1 MLLFY
6 ELRTKNYE
14 LRTKTMVLT
23 LHRYIFREL
32 FRSFFLATVVLT
44 LMISVGLLVPTLQDF
59 GVSPGQIIHLLGYF
73 LPIALTFVL
82 PMSALFASS
91 LIYGRFASDR
101 ELDACRAS
109 GISLWTLVYPGLTLA
124 IFVAVSNLLL
134 SFYVAPAFI
143 HRSEQ
148 SIKANAEH
156 ILFRNIQRKGSYTL
170 PSSPYRLYADRA
182 VPEKNLLEGVIVV
195 NLPEGKPGWLITAEQ
210 AKVRIETHRTYNKA
224 IIVAQNAYLFEEN
237 KWVYVGY
244 HEVTKEFPSLLS
256 DNIKFQK
263 IEQLKR
269 IRENKMNFFPI
280 REMIMEARAQ
290 LAMEILARDINIQ
303 MQQTDSY
310 YQLAETDGARSYHLS
325 VGECKVDKEA
335 NTLVLTGPI
344 KLIQVDKFGSGM
356 TVEYT
361 SNQGQISLENDGEDL
376 RLEMRLESPSWKRPD
391 VEPGKASYKFVN
403 NVRFPSSLASAVAMD
418 GILDAVSQADTDA
431 SVLKGPRSERLK
443 KLCERIPY
451 KLTKVDN
458 KIYSEIHSRLVL
470 GLGSIALILT
480 GIALGIQFRGG
491 HMLSAFGASAIPGG
505 VLVVF
510 ILAGKELTKN
520 PSTPALT
527 GVAVMW
533 IGLAVLAILTL
544 WIYRKL
550 LRT

>member
-1 MLLFY
+1 
-6 ELRTKNYE
+6 
-14 LRTKTMVLT
+14 MVFT

-59 GVSPGQIIHLLGYF
+59 GVSPGQILHLLGYF

-91 LIYGRFASDR
+91 LIYGRFAADR

-109 GISLWTLVYPGLTLA
+109 GISLWTLIYPGLMLA
-124 IFVAVSNLLL
+124 IFVAVANLIL

-148 SIKANAEH
+148 SVKANAEH

-170 PSSPYRLYADRA
+170 PSSDYRLYADHA
-182 VPEKNLLEGVIVV
+182 NPEKNLLQGVIIVD
-195 NLPEGKPGWLITAEQ
+195 LPEGKPGRLVTAEQ
-210 AKVRIETHRTYNKA
+210 AWVQIEMLGTHNEATV
-224 IIVAQNAYLFEEN
+224 VAQDAYFFDEDKRLYAGYFED
-237 KWVYVGY
+237 VQ
-244 HEVTKEFPSLLS
+244 EFPSLLA

-269 IRENKMNFFPI
+269 IKQNKMFFFPI
-280 REMIMEARAQ
+280 RKMIMEARAQ
-290 LAMEILARDINIQ
+290 LAMEILARDIRIH
-303 MQQTDSY
+303 MQQTDGY
-310 YQLAETDGARSYHLS
+310 YQLKEVDDARSYHLS
-325 VGECKVDKEA
+325 VAGCEVDPKKA
-335 NTLVLTGPI
+335 NKLVLVGPI
-344 KLIQVDKFGSGM
+344 KLIQVDRSGV

-361 SNQGQISLENDGEDL
+361 SNEGWIALENEVENL
-376 RLEMRLESPSWKRPD
+376 RLAMNLDSPLWKRPG
-391 VEPGKASYKFVN
+391 VEPGKAVSKYVN
-403 NVRFPSSLASAVAMD
+403 NVRFPQALSAQIPMEGIMD
-418 GILDAVSQADTDA
+418 TVSQADTDA
-431 SVLKGPRSERLK
+431 SVLKGPRSDRLK
-443 KLCERIPY
+443 KLCERIPE
-451 KLTKVDN
+451 KLEKVDN

-520 PSTPALT
+520 PSTPAMT

-533 IGLAVLAILTL
+533 LGLMVLSVLTL

>member
-1 MLLFY
+1 
-6 ELRTKNYE
+6 
-14 LRTKTMVLT
+14 MVFT

-91 LIYGRFASDR
+91 LIYGRFAADR

-109 GISLWTLVYPGLTLA
+109 GISLWTLIYPGLTLA
-124 IFVAVSNLLL
+124 IFVAVANLIL
-134 SFYVAPAFI
+134 SFYIAPAFI

-148 SIKANAEH
+148 SVKANAEH

-182 VPEKNLLEGVIVV
+182 NPEKNLLEGIVIV
-195 NLPEGKPGWLITAEQ
+195 NLPEGEPGWLITAEQ
-210 AKVRIETHRTYNKA
+210 AKVRIETHNTYNKA
-224 IIVAQNAYLFEEN
+224 TIVAKNAYRFNEN
-237 KWVYVGY
+237 DWGQIGDTTV
-244 HEVTKEFPSLLS
+244 ETQFPSLLS

-269 IRENKMNFFPI
+269 IQADKMNFFPI
-280 REMIMEARAQ
+280 RKLIMEARAQ
-290 LAMEILARDINIQ
+290 LAIEMLAQEINIQ
-303 MQQTDSY
+303 MQQTDAY
-310 YQLAETDGARSYHLS
+310 YELEETDGSRNYHLS
-325 VGECKVDKEA
+325 VAACVVNPKKA
-335 NTLVLTGPI
+335 NNLILTGPI
-344 KLIQVDKFGSGM
+344 QLIQVDRSGV

-361 SNQGQISLENDGEDL
+361 SNEGRISLESDGEDL
-376 RLEMRLESPSWKRPD
+376 RLEMTLQSPSRKRPG
-391 VEPGKASYKFVN
+391 VEGKAVRKFVN
-403 NVRFPSSLASAVAMD
+403 NVRFPKSLASSVAMD
-418 GILDAVSQADTDA
+418 GIMKTVSQADTKA
-431 SVLKGPRSERLK
+431 SVLRGPRSGRLQS
-443 KLCERIPY
+443 LCNQIPNR
-451 KLTKVDN
+451 LINVDN

-480 GIALGIQFRGG
+480 GIALGVQFRGG

-520 PSTPALT
+520 PSTEASV
-527 GVAVMW
+527 GISVMW
-533 IGLAVLAILTL
+533 IGLAVLAALTL

>member
-1 MLLFY
+1 
-6 ELRTKNYE
+6 
-14 LRTKTMVLT
+14 MVFT

-59 GVSPGQIIHLLGYF
+59 GVSPGQILHLLGYF

-91 LIYGRFASDR
+91 LIYGRFAADR

-109 GISLWTLVYPGLTLA
+109 GISLWTLIYPGLTLA
-124 IFVAVSNLLL
+124 IFVAAANLIL
-134 SFYVAPAFI
+134 SFYIAPAFI

-148 SIKANAEH
+148 SVKANAEQ
-156 ILFRNIQRKGSYTL
+156 ILFRNIQRKGSYIL

-182 VPEKNLLEGVIVV
+182 NLEKNLLEGVVVV
-195 NLPEGKPGWLITAEQ
+195 NLPEGEPGWLVTAEQ
-210 AKVRIETHRTYNKA
+210 AGVRIETYRTYNKA
-224 IIVAQNAYLFEEN
+224 TIVAKNAYRFNEN
-237 KWVYVGY
+237 DWGQIGDTTI
-244 HEVTKEFPSLLS
+244 ETQFPSLLS

-269 IRENKMNFFPI
+269 IQKNKMNFFPI
-280 REMIMEARAQ
+280 RKLILQARAQ
-290 LAMEILARDINIQ
+290 LAIELLAKDINVH
-303 MQQTDSY
+303 MKQTDGY
-310 YQLAETDGARSYHLS
+310 YELNEVDGSRSYHLS
-325 VGECKVDKEA
+325 AGGCVVDPKRA
-335 NTLVLTGPI
+335 NTLLLTDPV
-344 KLIQVDKFGSGM
+344 KLFQVDKLVTAT

-361 SNQGQISLENDGEDL
+361 CKEGRISLEDGSEDL
-376 RLEMRLESPSWKRPD
+376 RLEMTLKSPSWKRPG
-391 VEPGKASYKFVN
+391 VEPGKALRKFVN
-403 NVRFPSSLASAVAMD
+403 NVRFPKSLASSVAIDDIMD
-418 GILDAVSQADTDA
+418 TVSKADTDA
-431 SVLKGPRSERLK
+431 SVLKGPRSDRLK
-443 KLCERIPY
+443 KLCERIPE
-451 KLTKVDN
+451 KLDKVDN

-510 ILAGKELTKN
+510 ILAGKEMTKN
-520 PSTPALT
+520 PSTPAMT

-533 IGLAVLAILTL
+533 IGLVVLVTLTL

>member
-1 MLLFY
+1 
-6 ELRTKNYE
+6 
-14 LRTKTMVLT
+14 MVFT

-32 FRSFFLATVVLT
+32 FRSFFMATLVLT

-73 LPIALTFVL
+73 MPIALTFVL

-91 LIYGRFASDR
+91 LVYGRFASDR

-124 IFVAVSNLLL
+124 IFVAVANLML

-148 SIKANAEH
+148 SVKANAEH

-170 PSSPYRLYADRA
+170 PGGSYRLYADRA
-182 VPEKNLLEGVIVV
+182 IPDKNLLEGVIVV
-195 NLPEGKPGWLITAEQ
+195 DQPEGEPGRLVTAEQ
-210 AKVRIETHRTYNKA
+210 AWVRIETHKTYNKA
-224 IIVAQNAYLFEEN
+224 TIVAKNAYLFEEN
-237 KWVYVGY
+237 EWGY
-244 HEVTKEFPSLLS
+244 LGYNEVTREFPPLLS

-269 IRENKMNFFPI
+269 IKRDKMNFFPI
-280 REMIMEARAQ
+280 REKVMQARAQ
-290 LAMEILARDINIQ
+290 LAIEILARDINIQ
-303 MQQTDSY
+303 MKQTDSY
-310 YQLAETDGARSYHLS
+310 YQLEEADGARRYHLS
-325 VGECKVDKEA
+325 VAACKVKK
-335 NTLVLTGPI
+335 NKLVLEGPI
-344 KLIQVDKFGSGM
+344 QLIQVNQSGM
-356 TVEYT
+356 TVEYA
-361 SNQGQISLENDGEDL
+361 SNEGRISLENEVENL
-376 RLEMRLESPSWKRPD
+376 RLEMRLESPSWKRPG

-403 NVRFPSSLASAVAMD
+403 NVRFPQSLADKVPMD
-418 GILDAVSQADTDA
+418 GIVDTVSQADTDV

-443 KLCERIPY
+443 KLCARVLY
-451 KLTKVDN
+451 KLEKVDN

-510 ILAGKELTKN
+510 ILAGKNLTKN
-520 PSTPALT
+520 PSTPAMT

-533 IGLAVLAILTL
+533 LGLVVLVILTL
-544 WIYRKL
+544 WVYRKL

>member
-1 MLLFY
+1 
-6 ELRTKNYE
+6 
-14 LRTKTMVLT
+14 MVFT

-59 GVSPGQIIHLLGYF
+59 GVSPGQIINLLGYF

-91 LIYGRFASDR
+91 LIYGRFAADR

-109 GISLWTLVYPGLTLA
+109 GISLWTLIYPGMTLA
-124 IFVAVSNLLL
+124 IFVAAANLIL

-148 SIKANAEH
+148 SVKANAEH

-170 PSSPYRLYADRA
+170 PSSPYILYADRA
-182 VPEKNLLEGVIVV
+182 NPESNLLEGVIVV
-195 NLPEGKPGWLITAEQ
+195 NLPEGEPGWLITAEQ
-210 AKVRIETHRTYNKA
+210 AKVRIETLPTFNKA
-224 IIVAQNAYLFEEN
+224 TIVARNAYRFNEN
-237 KWVYVGY
+237 DWGQIGD
-244 HEVTKEFPSLLS
+244 TTIQTQFPSLLS
-256 DNIKFQK
+256 DSIKFQK

-269 IRENKMNFFPI
+269 IQRDKMNFFPI
-280 REMIMEARAQ
+280 RKMIMKARAQ
-290 LAMEILARDINIQ
+290 LAMEMLARDINIQ
-303 MQQTDSY
+303 MRQTDSY
-310 YQLAETDGARSYHLS
+310 YELVDADGSRSYHLS
-325 VGECKVDKEA
+325 VGDCKVNAPKA
-335 NTLVLTGPI
+335 NTLALTGPI
-344 KLIQVDKFGSGM
+344 KLIQEDKLVTAT

-361 SNQGQISLENDGEDL
+361 CDEGQITLENDDEDL
-376 RLEMRLESPSWKRPD
+376 RLEMTLDSPAWKRYGA
-391 VEPGKASYKFVN
+391 EGKAVRKFVN
-403 NVRFPSSLASAVAMD
+403 NVRFPKSLASSLGMD
-418 GILDAVSQADTDA
+418 GIMQTVLQADTEA
-431 SVLKGPRSERLK
+431 SMLKGRRSNRLK
-443 KLCERIPY
+443 SLCATIPEQ
-451 KLTKVDN
+451 LEKVNN
-458 KIYSEIHSRLVL
+458 KIYSEIHSRMVL

-510 ILAGKELTKN
+510 ILSGKEMTKN
-520 PSTPALT
+520 PSTPALA
-527 GVAVMW
+527 GVTVMW
-533 IGLAVLAILTL
+533 IGLVVLAILTL

>member
-1 MLLFY
+1 
-6 ELRTKNYE
+6 
-14 LRTKTMVLT
+14 MVLT

-44 LMISVGLLVPTLQDF
+44 LMISVGLLVPMFQDF
-59 GVSPGQIIHLLGYF
+59 GISPGQIIHLLGYF

-124 IFVAVSNLLL
+124 IFVAVANLML

-143 HRSEQ
+143 QRSEQ
-148 SIKANAEH
+148 SVKANAEH

-170 PSSPYRLYADRA
+170 PGSPYRLYADRA
-182 VPEKNLLEGVIVV
+182 NPEKNLLEGIVIV
-195 NLPEGKPGWLITAEQ
+195 NLPEGEPGWLVTAEQ

-224 IIVAQNAYLFEEN
+224 TIVAKNAYRFNEN
-237 KWVYVGY
+237 DWGQIGDTTI
-244 HEVTKEFPSLLS
+244 ETQFPSLLS
-256 DNIKFQK
+256 DSIKFQK

-269 IRENKMNFFPI
+269 IQQNKMNFFPI
-280 REMIMEARAQ
+280 RKLIMQARAQ
-290 LAMEILARDINIQ
+290 LAIEILARDINIQ

-310 YQLAETDGARSYHLS
+310 YQLEDADGSRSYHLS
-325 VGECKVDKEA
+325 VGECKVDPHRA
-335 NTLVLTGPI
+335 NTLILEAPI
-344 KLIQVDKFGSGM
+344 QLIQVDKLVTAM

-361 SNQGQISLENDGEDL
+361 SNKGRMSLENDGEDENL
-376 RLEMRLESPSWKRPD
+376 RLEMTLDSPSWKRHG
-391 VEPGKASYKFVN
+391 VEPGKAVRKFVN
-403 NVRFPSSLASAVAMD
+403 NVRFPQLLADKVPMD
-418 GILDAVSQADTDA
+418 GIMATVSAADSDA
-431 SVLKGPRSERLK
+431 SVLKGPRSDRLK
-443 KLCERIPY
+443 KLCKRIPY
-451 KLTKVDN
+451 KLEKVDN

-533 IGLAVLAILTL
+533 LGLVVLAILTL

>member
-1 MLLFY
+1 
-6 ELRTKNYE
+6 
-14 LRTKTMVLT
+14 MVLT

-124 IFVAVSNLLL
+124 IFVSVANLML

-143 HRSEQ
+143 QRSEQ
-148 SIKANAEH
+148 SVKANAEH

-182 VPEKNLLEGVIVV
+182 NTKKKLLDGVVIV
-195 NLPEGKPGWLITAEQ
+195 NLPEGEPGWLITAEQ
-210 AKVRIETHRTYNKA
+210 ARVRIETHSTYNKA
-224 IIVAQNAYLFEEN
+224 TIVAKNAYRFNEN
-237 KWVYVGY
+237 DWGQIGDTTI
-244 HEVTKEFPSLLS
+244 ETQFPSLLS
-256 DNIKFQK
+256 DSIKFQK

-269 IRENKMNFFPI
+269 IQADKMNFFPI
-280 REMIMEARAQ
+280 RKMITQARAQ
-290 LAMEILARDINIQ
+290 LAIEILARDINIQ
-303 MQQTDSY
+303 MRQTDSY
-310 YQLAETDGARSYHLS
+310 YELADADASRSYHLS
-325 VGECKVDKEA
+325 VGDCKVDPKRA
-335 NTLVLTGPI
+335 NTLLLTAPI
-344 KLIQVDKFGSGM
+344 QLIQVDKLVTAT

-361 SNQGQISLENDGEDL
+361 SNQGRISIENDGEDI
-376 RLEMRLESPSWKRPD
+376 RLEMTLDSPSWKRPG
-391 VEPGKASYKFVN
+391 VEPGKAVRKFVN
-403 NVRFPSSLASAVAMD
+403 NIRFPQSLADKVATD
-418 GILDAVSQADTDA
+418 GIMQTVSQADTDA

-443 KLCERIPY
+443 KLCKRIPE
-451 KLTKVDN
+451 KLDKVDN

-470 GLGSIALILT
+470 GLGSVALILT

-533 IGLAVLAILTL
+533 LGLVVLAILTL

>member
-1 MLLFY
+1 M
-6 ELRTKNYE
+6 
-14 LRTKTMVLT
+14 MVFT

-73 LPIALTFVL
+73 MPIALTFVL

-91 LIYGRFASDR
+91 LIYGRFAADR

-109 GISLWTLVYPGLTLA
+109 GISLWTLIYPGLTLA
-124 IFVAVSNLLL
+124 IFVAVVNLIL

-143 HRSEQ
+143 HRSER
-148 SIKANAEH
+148 SVKANAEH

-182 VPEKNLLEGVIVV
+182 NPQKNLLEGIVIVH
-195 NLPEGKPGWLITAEQ
+195 LPEGEPGWLVTAEQ
-210 AKVRIETHRTYNKA
+210 AKVRIETHDTYNKA
-224 IIVAQNAYLFEEN
+224 TIVAKNAYRFNQSDWGQIGDTTIE
-237 KWVYVGY
+237 
-244 HEVTKEFPSLLS
+244 TQFPSLLS

-269 IRENKMNFFPI
+269 IQKNKMNFFPI
-280 REMIMEARAQ
+280 RKLIMKARAQ
-290 LAMEILARDINIQ
+290 LAIEMLARDINIQ
-303 MQQTDSY
+303 MQQTDGY
-310 YQLAETDGARSYHLS
+310 YKFADADGSRSYHLS
-325 VGECKVDKEA
+325 ADTCEVHPTKA
-335 NTLVLTGPI
+335 NTLILKDSI
-344 KLIQVDKFGSGM
+344 KLIQVDELTSGM

-361 SNQGQISLENDGEDL
+361 SEESRISLESEGEEL
-376 RLEMRLESPSWKRPD
+376 RLEMTLQSPSWSRPG
-391 VEPGKASYKFVN
+391 VAPGKAIRKFVN
-403 NVRFPSSLASAVAMD
+403 NVQYPLHLAPSIAME
-418 GILDAVSQADTDA
+418 GIMETVSNANTDA
-431 SVLKGPRSERLK
+431 SVLKKPRSKRLK
-443 KLCERIPY
+443 SICKSIPEKLE
-451 KLTKVDN
+451 KVEN

-480 GIALGIQFRGG
+480 GIALGVQFRGG
-491 HMLSAFGASAIPGG
+491 HILSAFGASAIPGG

-510 ILAGKELTKN
+510 ILTGKELTKN
-520 PSTPALT
+520 PSTPAML
-527 GVAVMW
+527 GVTVMW
-533 IGLAVLAILTL
+533 LGLTVLTVLTL

>member
-1 MLLFY
+1 
-6 ELRTKNYE
+6 
-14 LRTKTMVLT
+14 MVFT

-59 GVSPGQIIHLLGYF
+59 GVSPSQILHLLGYF

-91 LIYGRFASDR
+91 LVYGRFAADR

-109 GISLWTLVYPGLTLA
+109 GISLWTLIYPGLTLA
-124 IFVAVSNLLL
+124 IFVAAANLIL

-148 SIKANAEH
+148 SVKANAEQ
-156 ILFRNIQRKGSYTL
+156 ILFRNIQRKGSYIL

-182 VPEKNLLEGVIVV
+182 NPEKNLLEGVVVV
-195 NLPEGKPGWLITAEQ
+195 NLPEGEPGWLVTAEQ
-210 AKVRIETHRTYNKA
+210 AGVRIETYRTYNKA
-224 IIVAQNAYLFEEN
+224 TIVAKNAYRFNEN
-237 KWVYVGY
+237 DWGQIGDTTI
-244 HEVTKEFPSLLS
+244 ETQFPSLLS

-269 IRENKMNFFPI
+269 IQKNKMNFFPI
-280 REMIMEARAQ
+280 RKLIVQARAQ
-290 LAMEILARDINIQ
+290 LAIELLAKDINVH
-303 MQQTDSY
+303 MKQTDGY
-310 YQLAETDGARSYHLS
+310 YELNEVDGSRSYHLS
-325 VGECKVDKEA
+325 AGGCVVDPKRA
-335 NTLVLTGPI
+335 NKLILTEPI
-344 KLIQVDKFGSGM
+344 QLIQVNRSGM

-361 SNQGQISLENDGEDL
+361 SNEGWMALENEGENL
-376 RLEMRLESPSWKRPD
+376 RLEMNLESPSWKRPG
-391 VEPGKASYKFVN
+391 VEPGKAIDKFVN
-403 NVRFPSSLASAVAMD
+403 NVRFPQSLADKVPMNGIMD
-418 GILDAVSQADTDA
+418 TVSQADTEA
-431 SVLKGPRSERLK
+431 SVLRGPRSGRLK
-443 KLCERIPY
+443 KLCERIPE
-451 KLTKVDN
+451 KLDKVDN

-510 ILAGKELTKN
+510 ILAGKEMTKN
-520 PSTPALT
+520 PSTPAMT

-533 IGLAVLAILTL
+533 IGLVVLVALTL

>member
-1 MLLFY
+1 
-6 ELRTKNYE
+6 
-14 LRTKTMVLT
+14 MVLT

-91 LIYGRFASDR
+91 LIYGRFAADR

-124 IFVAVSNLLL
+124 IFVAVANLLL
-134 SFYVAPAFI
+134 SFYIAPAFI

-148 SIKANAEH
+148 SVKANAEH

-170 PSSPYRLYADRA
+170 PGSPYRLYADRA
-182 VPEKNLLEGVIVV
+182 NPEKNLLEGIVIV
-195 NLPEGKPGWLITAEQ
+195 NLPEGDPGWLVTAEQ

-224 IIVAQNAYLFEEN
+224 TIVAKNAYRFNEN
-237 KWVYVGY
+237 DWGQIGDTTL
-244 HEVTKEFPSLLS
+244 EAQFPSLLS
-256 DNIKFQK
+256 DSIKFQK

-269 IRENKMNFFPI
+269 IQADKMNFFPI
-280 REMIMEARAQ
+280 RKMIMKARAQ
-290 LAMEILARDINIQ
+290 LAIEMLARDINIQ
-303 MQQTDSY
+303 MQQTDGY
-310 YQLAETDGARSYHLS
+310 YQLGEVDGARSYHLS
-325 VGECKVDKEA
+325 VGDCKVDPKRA
-335 NTLVLTGPI
+335 NTLLLTDPI
-344 KLIQVDKFGSGM
+344 QLIQVDRSGM

-361 SNQGQISLENDGEDL
+361 SNEGRISLENDGEDL
-376 RLEMRLESPSWKRPD
+376 RLEMTLDSPSWKRPG
-391 VEPGKASYKFVN
+391 VEPGKAVRKFVN
-403 NVRFPSSLASAVAMD
+403 NVRFPLSLASSLAMD
-418 GILDAVSQADTDA
+418 GILTTVSQADTKA
-431 SVLKGPRSERLK
+431 SVLKGPRSERFK

-451 KLTKVDN
+451 KLDKVDN

-520 PSTPALT
+520 PSTPAMT

-533 IGLAVLAILTL
+533 IGLAVLVALTL

>member
-1 MLLFY
+1 
-6 ELRTKNYE
+6 
-14 LRTKTMVLT
+14 MVLT

-91 LIYGRFASDR
+91 LIYGRFAADR

-109 GISLWTLVYPGLTLA
+109 GINLWTLIYPGLTLA
-124 IFVAVSNLLL
+124 IFVAVVNLIL

-148 SIKANAEH
+148 SVKANAEH

-182 VPEKNLLEGVIVV
+182 NPEKNLLEGIVIV
-195 NLPEGKPGWLITAEQ
+195 NLPEGKPGWLVTAEQ
-210 AKVRIETHRTYNKA
+210 AKVRIETHSTYNKA
-224 IIVAQNAYLFEEN
+224 TIVTKNAYRFNEN
-237 KWVYVGY
+237 DWVWIGDTTFYAQ
-244 HEVTKEFPSLLS
+244 FPSLLS

-269 IRENKMNFFPI
+269 IQKDKMNFFPI
-280 REMIMEARAQ
+280 RKLIMEARAQ
-290 LAMEILARDINIQ
+290 LAMEMLARDINIQ
-303 MQQTDSY
+303 MQQTDDY
-310 YQLAETDGARSYHLS
+310 YQLEEVDGARSYHLS
-325 VGECKVDKEA
+325 VDVCKVDPKRA
-335 NTLVLTGPI
+335 NALILTGPI
-344 KLIQVDKFGSGM
+344 QLVQVDRSGM

-361 SNQGQISLENDGEDL
+361 SNQGWMALENENEEENL
-376 RLEMRLESPSWKRPD
+376 RLEMNLENPSWKRPG
-391 VEPGKASYKFVN
+391 VKPGKAVDKFVN
-403 NVRFPSSLASAVAMD
+403 NVRFPQSLADKVPMD
-418 GILDAVSQADTDA
+418 GIMDTVSQADTDA
-431 SVLKGPRSERLK
+431 SVLKGPRSARLK
-443 KLCERIPY
+443 SLCKEIPGE
-451 KLTKVDN
+451 LTEVDN

-510 ILAGKELTKN
+510 ILSGKELTKN
-520 PSTPALT
+520 PSTPAMT

-533 IGLAVLAILTL
+533 IGLAVLAALTL

>member
-1 MLLFY
+1 
-6 ELRTKNYE
+6 
-14 LRTKTMVLT
+14 MVLT

-124 IFVAVSNLLL
+124 IFVSVANLML

-143 HRSEQ
+143 QRSEQ
-148 SIKANAEH
+148 SVKANAEH

-182 VPEKNLLEGVIVV
+182 NTKKKLLDGVVIV
-195 NLPEGKPGWLITAEQ
+195 NLPEGEPGWLITAEQ
-210 AKVRIETHRTYNKA
+210 ARVRIETHSTYNKA
-224 IIVAQNAYLFEEN
+224 TIVAKNAYRFNEN
-237 KWVYVGY
+237 DWGQIGDTTI
-244 HEVTKEFPSLLS
+244 ETQFPSLLS
-256 DNIKFQK
+256 DSIKFQK

-269 IRENKMNFFPI
+269 IQADKMNFFPI
-280 REMIMEARAQ
+280 RKMITQTRAQ
-290 LAMEILARDINIQ
+290 LAIEILARDINIQ
-303 MQQTDSY
+303 MRQTDSY
-310 YQLAETDGARSYHLS
+310 YELADADASRSYHLS
-325 VGECKVDKEA
+325 VGDCKVDPKRA
-335 NTLVLTGPI
+335 NTLLLTAPI
-344 KLIQVDKFGSGM
+344 QLIQVDKLVTAT

-361 SNQGQISLENDGEDL
+361 SNQGRISIENDGEDI
-376 RLEMRLESPSWKRPD
+376 RLEMTLDSPSWKRPG
-391 VEPGKASYKFVN
+391 VEPGKAVRKFVN
-403 NVRFPSSLASAVAMD
+403 NIRFPQSLADKVATD
-418 GILDAVSQADTDA
+418 GIMQTVSQADTDA

-443 KLCERIPY
+443 KLCKRIPE
-451 KLTKVDN
+451 KLDKVDN

-470 GLGSIALILT
+470 GLGSVALILT

-533 IGLAVLAILTL
+533 LGLVVLAILTL

>member
-1 MLLFY
+1 
-6 ELRTKNYE
+6 
-14 LRTKTMVLT
+14 MVFT

-44 LMISVGLLVPTLQDF
+44 LMISVGLLVPILQDF

-91 LIYGRFASDR
+91 LVYGRFAADR

-109 GISLWTLVYPGLTLA
+109 GISLWTLIYPGLMLA
-124 IFVAVSNLLL
+124 IFVAVANLIL
-134 SFYVAPAFI
+134 SFYIAPAFI

-148 SIKANAEH
+148 SVKANAEH

-170 PSSPYRLYADRA
+170 PSSPYRLYADRV
-182 VPEKNLLEGVIVV
+182 VPENNLLEGIVIV
-195 NLPEGKPGWLITAEQ
+195 NLPEGEPGWLITAEQ
-210 AKVRIETHRTYNKA
+210 AKVRIETHSTYNKA
-224 IIVAQNAYLFEEN
+224 TIVAKNAFRFNEN
-237 KWVYVGY
+237 DWGQIGDTTV
-244 HEVTKEFPSLLS
+244 ETQFPSLLS

-263 IEQLKR
+263 IEQLKQ
-269 IRENKMNFFPI
+269 IKKNKMNFFPI
-280 REMIMEARAQ
+280 RKMIMEVRAQ
-290 LAMEILARDINIQ
+290 LAIEMLARDIDTD
-303 MQQTDSY
+303 MRQTDNY
-310 YQLAETDGARSYHLS
+310 YQLEEVDGVRTYHLS
-325 VGECKVDKEA
+325 AVACKVNPKKA
-335 NTLVLTGPI
+335 NRLILEGPI
-344 KLIQVDKFGSGM
+344 KLIQVDSSGM

-361 SNQGQISLENDGEDL
+361 SNEGQISLENDSENL
-376 RLEMRLESPSWKRPD
+376 RLEMRLESPSWKRPG
-391 VEPGKASYKFVN
+391 VEPGKAVSKFVN
-403 NVRFPSSLASAVAMD
+403 NVRFPQSLADKVPMEGIMD
-418 GILDAVSQADTDA
+418 TVSQADTDA
-431 SVLKGPRSERLK
+431 SVLKGRRSGRLK
-443 KLCERIPY
+443 KLCERIPE
-451 KLTKVDN
+451 KLNKVDN

-505 VLVVF
+505 MLVVF
-510 ILAGKELTKN
+510 ILSGKELTKN
-520 PSTPALT
+520 PATPAMT

-533 IGLAVLAILTL
+533 IGLAVLTVLTL